1 MAALALLTTPVT
13 AFLIGP
19 PSHRAGAPLAGKNR
33 MFQRQPLQPR
43 TLQAGNRA
51 QHTTDWGL
59 VGLGHRRGRGRVR
72 VLVLCGCPRERGR
85 GARCM
90 RCMLYG

>member
-19 PSHRAGAPLAGKNR
+19 PSHRAGAALAGQNR
-33 MFQRQPLQPR
+33 MSQRQPLQPR
-43 TLQAGNRA
+43 TLQTGNRA
-51 QHTTDWGL
+51 QHKTDWGL
-59 VGLGHRRGRGRVR
+59 VGLGHRARGRERA
-72 VLVLCGCPRERGR
+72 LVLCWCPRERGR

-90 RCMLYG
+90 LYE

>member
-19 PSHRAGAPLAGKNR
+19 PSHRAGAALAGQNR
-33 MFQRQPLQPR
+33 MSQRQPLQPR
-43 TLQAGNRA
+43 TLHTGNRA

-59 VGLGHRRGRGRVR
+59 VGLGQRRGRGRMR
-72 VLVLCGCPRERGR
+72 ALVLCWCPRKR
-85 GARCM
+85 GAG
-90 RCMLYG
+90 LALHG